1 MDLSNHEGG
10 NTNNNPTMSSSYV
23 GHVIGHQHQGPQP
36 ISTLNPEEEEEEE
49 EGEGEEE
56 EEEEKV
62 VVVVRYRECLKN
74 HAASI
79 GGTALDGCGEFMPNG
94 AEGTIEA
101 LQCSACSC
109 HRNFHRKEVMG
120 QMGQMGLLGQAP
132 FGPSGPNRFIIPRG
146 CSPAAHHHMVM
157 PLGAMHASE
166 YNEEVERR
174 SPAMLRKK
182 RFRTKFSQEQK
193 EKMMGFAERVGWR
206 IQRVEESVVQQF
218 CQEVGVK
225 RRVLK
230 ILEIGIDGSKFI
242 TTLC

>member
-10 NTNNNPTMSSSYV
+10 NTNNKPTMSSSYV

-49 EGEGEEE
+49 EGEG
-56 EEEEKV
+56 
-62 VVVVRYRECLKN
+62 RGRGR
-74 HAASI
+74 
-79 GGTALDGCGEFMPNG
+79 GGEGGGGGELPQELPQKRGHGPDGPDGPDGPN
-94 AEGTIEA
+94 
-101 LQCSACSC
+101 
-109 HRNFHRKEVMG
+109 
-120 QMGQMGLLGQAP
+120 P
-132 FGPSGPNRFIIPRG
+132 FGPAGPNRFIIPRG

-230 ILEIGIDGSKFI
+230 VWMHNNKHSLAKKGS
-242 TTLC
+242 LQLQS